1 MSKGRPNK
9 KGLEFFSLE
18 VNFISDIK
26 IRKLIKY
33 QSGGAVTVY
42 VHLLCNIYE
51 NGYYIVWD
59 NELPFI
65 ISESTGFDEAY
76 ISEVIKCCMNVGLI
90 DKNMFENHK
99 ILTSIG
105 IQIRYN
111 EICKRAN
118 RTSRVEEFSLLN
130 TKEEKVINSEQ
141 KALPYE
147 ENAISYNESAINS
160 ELTTQ
165 SKVKESK
172 VDINTSIVNYLN
184 SKTGKEFR
192 ASSKST
198 QRSINA
204 RLGEGYTISDFQKVI
219 DVKLSQWGADPKMQ
233 AYLRPETLFGTKF
246 ESYLNE
252 VPLNPVQKPKS
263 QQELQ
268 AKTIFG
274 NI

>member
-147 ENAISYNESAINS
+147 ENAICYNENAINS

-165 SKVKESK
+165 SKVKERKVKERKEIQQPFMPPSK
-172 VDINTSIVNYLN
+172 
-184 SKTGKEFR
+184 
-192 ASSKST
+192 
-198 QRSINA
+198 
-204 RLGEGYTISDFQKVI
+204 I
-219 DVKLSQWGADPKMQ
+219 DVTAFFVANGFPEALGVKAFDYYSPEWVDSNGKKVKNWKLKM
-233 AYLRPETLFGTKF
+233 
-246 ESYLNE
+246 
-252 VPLNPVQKPKS
+252 KS
-263 QQELQ
+263 VWFTEENKQNS
-268 AKTIFG
+268 AG
-274 NI
+274 NKKSAFSFL